1 MFFGVCVCLKM
12 GMPATWQFQ
21 YGRWWGLII
30 KCWGNRGMQLQ
41 PVSSAKGKSSFHY
54 MPRFWYSKHIETA
67 KEYPVTNQRHN
78 FTDNYFGRLPTRLN
92 LWEATRQI
100 AIFMLQVL
108 ANLSKWQCIDVCI
121 HLCIYSHVY
130 IYMCVCENMQY
141 YVSHVF
147 LSWFLDSFF
156 MSPWSMNPKASPVA
170 WSNDSLLGDFLI
182 SLK

>member
-1 MFFGVCVCLKM
+1 M

-130 IYMCVCENMQY
+130 IYMCVCVKICNTMY
-141 YVSHVF
+141 PMFS
-147 LSWFLDSFF
+147 SLDSLIP
-156 MSPWSMNPKASPVA
+156 SSCLHGPWIQRLPQSLGPMIHYSEIS
-170 WSNDSLLGDFLI
+170 WSR
-182 SLK
+182 